1 MSNFIS
7 KQPSSRLGVSATHTV
22 ASSTVAAVVSS
33 AFGAQTRQVRV
44 AFRSAV
50 AGDGALISIDD
61 GTPTISSSATMIPA
75 GTREYFTCNPGQKI
89 AVTGATTTSAGTL
102 SVTECS

>member
-7 KQPSSRLGVSATHTV
+7 KQPSSRLGIPATLTV

-44 AFRSAV
+44 AFRSAI

-61 GTPTISSSATMIPA
+61 GTPTVSSSSSMLPA
-75 GTREYFTCNPGQKI
+75 GSWDYFTCNPGQKI
-89 AVTGATTTSAGTL
+89 AVTGVTTSSSGSL